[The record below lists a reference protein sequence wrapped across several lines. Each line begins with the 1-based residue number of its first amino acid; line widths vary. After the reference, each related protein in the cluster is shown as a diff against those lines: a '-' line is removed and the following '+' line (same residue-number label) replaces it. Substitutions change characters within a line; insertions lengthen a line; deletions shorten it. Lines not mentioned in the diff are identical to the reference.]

1 MSCSTLT
8 SVPEG
13 EVRGWI
19 WEQDRPPHTHKLIL
33 PPRSA
38 LCSLETLWVGR
49 KWGPKSQELHLWLR
63 GVFQLKQLS
72 KDTGALGRFS
82 YFPSCWDLS
91 LPSAYTLCLLF
102 ELWVRYVAFL
112 SIAGQVTSG
121 LVRASSR
128 EIPRRGWMNTWQGQQ
143 GLGSDLT
150 WVFIQPLVFKCTNCW
165 AALVHEAGLIP
176 SWNWQVRGED
186 KHENKGR
193 KKHVI
198 TNCDGAMSPRGV
210 WRITTWE

>member
-1 MSCSTLT
+1 M
-8 SVPEG
+8 
-13 EVRGWI
+13 
-19 WEQDRPPHTHKLIL
+19 
-33 PPRSA
+33 
-38 LCSLETLWVGR
+38 LWVGR

-72 KDTGALGRFS
+72 KDTGALGRFF

-150 WVFIQPLVFKCTNCW
+150 WGIHSTSRVQMHQLLSCSSARSRPDPFMELTGQGRRQAWEQRQKETCNYQLWWCYESKK
-165 AALVHEAGLIP
+165 
-176 SWNWQVRGED
+176 RGCGE
-186 KHENKGR
+186 
-193 KKHVI
+193 
-198 TNCDGAMSPRGV
+198 
-210 WRITTWE
+210 